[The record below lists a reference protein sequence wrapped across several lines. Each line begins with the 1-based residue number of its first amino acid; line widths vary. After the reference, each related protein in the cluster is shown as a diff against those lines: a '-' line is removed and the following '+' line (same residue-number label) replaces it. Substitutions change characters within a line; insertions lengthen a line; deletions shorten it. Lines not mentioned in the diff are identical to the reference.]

1 MKQCSNHF
9 ALKTILIGLFIQL
22 TTVTVSIGQTKT
34 EQIDKLMNSYSE
46 YGQFNGS
53 VLVADAGNVIY
64 KKGFG
69 MANME
74 WTRRRR
80 PTGP

>member
-1 MKQCSNHF
+1 MKQHSKHF
-9 ALKTILIGLFIQL
+9 AVKTILITLFIQL
-22 TTVTVSIGQTKT
+22 TTVAVSIGQTKT
-34 EQIDKLMNSYSE
+34 EQIDKLMNLYSD

-53 VLVADAGNVIY
+53 ILVADAGKVIY

-74 WTRRRR
+74 WNI
-80 PTGP
+80 P